1 MKKGAQAMQAMKPMK
16 KAALTQKSMKSKR
29 ISTIARGK
37 MAKAQVFLG
46 RREKTSGGLTKQ
58 LLLQNWPA
66 QLR

>member
-16 KAALTQKSMKSKR
+16 KAAVMKRSTKSER
-29 ISTIARGK
+29 ISTIARGR